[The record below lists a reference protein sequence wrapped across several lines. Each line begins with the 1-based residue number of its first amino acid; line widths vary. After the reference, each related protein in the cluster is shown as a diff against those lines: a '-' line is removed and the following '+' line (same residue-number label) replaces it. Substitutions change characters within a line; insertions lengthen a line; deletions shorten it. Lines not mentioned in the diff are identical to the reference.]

1 MDIDFLDHL
10 ISIISGI
17 FILIVSGYTA
27 YLTFFCERI
36 KIIGYRKIDDS
47 SENPYS
53 QIKIQIYNPSLS
65 VVMIRGLYV
74 IYAGEY
80 LLPVKKYDIPIPLE
94 ARTSIVVSSDKLYD
108 ISENLGQ
115 ESFVTNS
122 IILLS
127 ILGELGTDGV
137 NKRRFTVFRV
147 KDLKE
152 RWKYWWKRYWWRS
165 NRYYKDNFKYISY
178 TTEMGKSM
186 YKGSIDD
193 SACTYETHIYC

>member
-1 MDIDFLDHL
+1 MDNINTT
-10 ISIISGI
+10 S
-17 FILIVSGYTA
+17 
-27 YLTFFCERI
+27 
-36 KIIGYRKIDDS
+36 
-47 SENPYS
+47 YS
-53 QIKIQIYNPSLS
+53 KIKIQIYNPSLS
-65 VVMIRGLYV
+65 VVMIKGLYI

-115 ESFVTNS
+115 KSFVTNS

-147 KDLKE
+147 K
-152 RWKYWWKRYWWRS
+152 
-165 NRYYKDNFKYISY
+165 I
-178 TTEMGKSM
+178 
-186 YKGSIDD
+186 
-193 SACTYETHIYC
+193 

>member
-65 VVMIRGLYV
+65 VVMIKGLYI

-94 ARTSIVVSSDKLYD
+94 ARTSIVVSSDKL
-108 ISENLGQ
+108 
-115 ESFVTNS
+115 
-122 IILLS
+122 
-127 ILGELGTDGV
+127 
-137 NKRRFTVFRV
+137 
-147 KDLKE
+147 
-152 RWKYWWKRYWWRS
+152 
-165 NRYYKDNFKYISY
+165 
-178 TTEMGKSM
+178 
-186 YKGSIDD
+186 
-193 SACTYETHIYC
+193 

>member
-1 MDIDFLDHL
+1 LDIDFLDHL

-36 KIIGYRKIDDS
+36 KIIGYRKI
-47 SENPYS
+47 
-53 QIKIQIYNPSLS
+53 
-65 VVMIRGLYV
+65 

-108 ISENLGQ
+108 ISENLEQ
-115 ESFVTNS
+115 KSFVTNS

-178 TTEMGKSM
+178 TKEMGKSM

>member
-1 MDIDFLDHL
+1 M
-10 ISIISGI
+10 
-17 FILIVSGYTA
+17 
-27 YLTFFCERI
+27 I
-36 KIIGYRKIDDS
+36 K
-47 SENPYS
+47 
-53 QIKIQIYNPSLS
+53 
-65 VVMIRGLYV
+65 GLYI

-115 ESFVTNS
+115 KSFVTNS

-165 NRYYKDNFKYISY
+165 NRYYKDNFKYIYY
-178 TTEMGKSM
+178 TTEMGQSM
-186 YKGSIDD
+186 HKGSIDD
-193 SACTYETHIYC
+193 SACTCETHIYY

>member
-10 ISIISGI
+10 ISIISGV

-36 KIIGYRKIDDS
+36 KIIGYRKIDES
-47 SENPYS
+47 SENSYS
-53 QIKIQIYNPSLS
+53 KIKIQI
-65 VVMIRGLYV
+65 
-74 IYAGEY
+74 
-80 LLPVKKYDIPIPLE
+80 
-94 ARTSIVVSSDKLYD
+94 
-108 ISENLGQ
+108 
-115 ESFVTNS
+115 
-122 IILLS
+122 
-127 ILGELGTDGV
+127 
-137 NKRRFTVFRV
+137 RV

-152 RWKYWWKRYWWRS
+152 RWKYWWKRYWWQS